1 MRATDGHIIR
11 TLEPPRAIEPQQGIA
26 RGQLTPADGHVAV
39 EGKQARGWTALYDLS
54 ETPPSC
60 E

>member
-11 TLEPPRAIEPQQGIA
+11 TLEPPRAIEPRQGIA
-26 RGQLTPADGHVAV
+26 RRQLTDGHVAV